1 MTAESTDYAIEF
13 YLEISY
19 LFNYY
24 PSVESLNLFHVY
36 LVLTYVAIVRF
47 IPGRAGKSW
56 KMEGKQ
62 FIFDLI

>member
-24 PSVESLNLFHVY
+24 HSVEFHVY

-47 IPGRAGKSW
+47 IPGRAEKSW

-62 FIFDLI
+62 FIFDFI